1 MAPYRIRK
9 RSSKPRKNSSSAAQ
23 TASISTNVG
32 NEREMVSAVRR
43 LHTGS
48 VSSGSNQEHRIFR
61 GAQSPR
67 RRACPVR
74 NTQRIKVAEY
84 PIIARETAQGYL
96 PRGRQFASA

>member
-48 VSSGSNQEHRIFR
+48 ISNGRKRIQRIFR
-61 GAQSPR
+61 GVESPR

-74 NTQRIKVAEY
+74 KTQRIRAPEY
-84 PIIARETAQGYL
+84 PSIARGTAQGYSS
-96 PRGRQFASA
+96 RGR